1 MDVDFC
7 TIPVFAAD
15 GRRKSA
21 GQQKERLKI
30 LSRCSIARSRDETC
44 RTAAISSSKTG
55 RTDMYQTSKVDARPK
70 DRHKR
75 REKKKN
81 ATTKKSYQF
90 DSNLLVRLNVRS
102 CGAERFVSVVFAR
115 FSRGSDLASLA
126 IGVFSSSSQLAFSLR
141 NFTSSTKRKEVRE
154 NKTTK
159 TKRSLYLN
167 KYPRTIRFLS
177 FARPDTCCRCA
188 ARSHWTSSRRSSSS
202 SSSSSSCS
210 SSSSSSRVHS
220 ASSLKYN
227 ELEREDHK
235 KKEKNLNLGF

>member
-159 TKRSLYLN
+159 TKKRSLYLN

-177 FARPDTCCRCA
+177 FARPDTCCQCA
-188 ARSHWTSSRRSSSS
+188 ARSHWTSSSSSS
-202 SSSSSSCS
+202 LGRHCSCSCSCSCS
-210 SSSSSSRVHS
+210 SSRVQ
-220 ASSLKYN
+220 L
-227 ELEREDHK
+227 
-235 KKEKNLNLGF
+235 

>member
-15 GRRKSA
+15 RRRKSA

-30 LSRCSIARSRDETC
+30 LSRCSIARSRGETC

-126 IGVFSSSSQLAFSLR
+126 IGVFSSSSHLAFLYYIISLR
-141 NFTSSTKRKEVRE
+141 RPRKESYTLHTRE
-154 NKTTK
+154 NKTT
-159 TKRSLYLN
+159 N
-167 KYPRTIRFLS
+167 KGLP
-177 FARPDTCCRCA
+177 
-188 ARSHWTSSRRSSSS
+188 
-202 SSSSSSCS
+202 
-210 SSSSSSRVHS
+210 
-220 ASSLKYN
+220 K
-227 ELEREDHK
+227 
-235 KKEKNLNLGF
+235 

>member
-159 TKRSLYLN
+159 TKKRSLS
-167 KYPRTIRFLS
+167 T
-177 FARPDTCCRCA
+177 
-188 ARSHWTSSRRSSSS
+188 
-202 SSSSSSCS
+202 
-210 SSSSSSRVHS
+210 
-220 ASSLKYN
+220 
-227 ELEREDHK
+227 
-235 KKEKNLNLGF
+235 

>member
-30 LSRCSIARSRDETC
+30 LS
-44 RTAAISSSKTG
+44 

-159 TKRSLYLN
+159 TKRGN
-167 KYPRTIRFLS
+167 
-177 FARPDTCCRCA
+177 ARNAQEGR
-188 ARSHWTSSRRSSSS
+188 
-202 SSSSSSCS
+202 
-210 SSSSSSRVHS
+210 
-220 ASSLKYN
+220 
-227 ELEREDHK
+227 
-235 KKEKNLNLGF
+235 

>member
-1 MDVDFC
+1 MSTFARFLCSPRTGEESQPVSKKSVSKSSPDVRSPARETRRAERPPSLPRRRVEQTC
-7 TIPVFAAD
+7 TK
-15 GRRKSA
+15 RRKSMPA
-21 GQQKERLKI
+21 Q
-30 LSRCSIARSRDETC
+30 
-44 RTAAISSSKTG
+44 
-55 RTDMYQTSKVDARPK
+55 RTDTK
-70 DRHKR
+70 DEKKMR
-75 REKKKN
+75 RE
-81 ATTKKSYQF
+81 KSYQF

-188 ARSHWTSSRRSSSS
+188 ARSHWTSSRSSS

-210 SSSSSSRVHS
+210 SSSSSRVHS
-220 ASSLKYN
+220 ASSLK
-227 ELEREDHK
+227 
-235 KKEKNLNLGF
+235 

>member
-75 REKKKN
+75 RERK
-81 ATTKKSYQF
+81 KKSYQF

-159 TKRSLYLN
+159 TKKRSLS
-167 KYPRTIRFLS
+167 T
-177 FARPDTCCRCA
+177 
-188 ARSHWTSSRRSSSS
+188 
-202 SSSSSSCS
+202 
-210 SSSSSSRVHS
+210 
-220 ASSLKYN
+220 
-227 ELEREDHK
+227 
-235 KKEKNLNLGF
+235 

>member
-1 MDVDFC
+1 MSTFARFLCSPRTGEESQPVSKKSVSKSSPDVRSPARETRRAERPPSLPRRRVEQTC
-7 TIPVFAAD
+7 TK
-15 GRRKSA
+15 RRKSMPA
-21 GQQKERLKI
+21 Q
-30 LSRCSIARSRDETC
+30 
-44 RTAAISSSKTG
+44 
-55 RTDMYQTSKVDARPK
+55 RTDTK
-70 DRHKR
+70 DER
-75 REKKKN
+75 KKN

-188 ARSHWTSSRRSSSS
+188 ARSHWTSSSSSS
-202 SSSSSSCS
+202 LGRHSSCSCSCSCS
-210 SSSSSSRVHS
+210 SSSRVQ
-220 ASSLKYN
+220 LY
-227 ELEREDHK
+227 
-235 KKEKNLNLGF
+235 

>member
-1 MDVDFC
+1 M
-7 TIPVFAAD
+7 
-15 GRRKSA
+15 
-21 GQQKERLKI
+21 
-30 LSRCSIARSRDETC
+30 
-44 RTAAISSSKTG
+44 
-55 RTDMYQTSKVDARPK
+55 
-70 DRHKR
+70 
-75 REKKKN
+75 
-81 ATTKKSYQF
+81 
-90 DSNLLVRLNVRS
+90 NVRS

-159 TKRSLYLN
+159 TKKRSFYLN

-227 ELEREDHK
+227 ELEREDHHK
-235 KKEKNLNLGF
+235 KREKFKFRVLKHIRV

>member
-1 MDVDFC
+1 MSTFARFLCSPRTGEESQPVSKKSVSKSSPDVRSPARETRRAERPPSLPRRRVEQTC
-7 TIPVFAAD
+7 TK
-15 GRRKSA
+15 RRKSMPA
-21 GQQKERLKI
+21 Q
-30 LSRCSIARSRDETC
+30 
-44 RTAAISSSKTG
+44 
-55 RTDMYQTSKVDARPK
+55 RTDTK
-70 DRHKR
+70 DER
-75 REKKKN
+75 KKN

-102 CGAERFVSVVFAR
+102 CGAERFVSVLFAR

-188 ARSHWTSSRRSSSS
+188 ARSHWTSSRS
-202 SSSSSSCS
+202 S

-220 ASSLKYN
+220 ASSLK
-227 ELEREDHK
+227 
-235 KKEKNLNLGF
+235 

>member
-1 MDVDFC
+1 MSTFARFLCSPRTGEESQPVSKKSVSKSSPDARSPARETRRAERPPSLPRRRVEQTC
-7 TIPVFAAD
+7 TK
-15 GRRKSA
+15 RRKSMPA
-21 GQQKERLKI
+21 Q
-30 LSRCSIARSRDETC
+30 
-44 RTAAISSSKTG
+44 
-55 RTDMYQTSKVDARPK
+55 RTDTK
-70 DRHKR
+70 DER
-75 REKKKN
+75 KKN

-177 FARPDTCCRCA
+177 FARPDTCCQCA
-188 ARSHWTSSRRSSSS
+188 ARSHWTSSRSSS

-210 SSSSSSRVHS
+210 SSSSSRVHS
-220 ASSLKYN
+220 ASSLK
-227 ELEREDHK
+227 
-235 KKEKNLNLGF
+235 

>member
-1 MDVDFC
+1 MSTFARFLCSPRTGEESQPVSKKSVSKSSPDVRSPARETRRAKRPPSLPRRRVEQTC
-7 TIPVFAAD
+7 TK
-15 GRRKSA
+15 RRKSMPA
-21 GQQKERLKI
+21 Q
-30 LSRCSIARSRDETC
+30 
-44 RTAAISSSKTG
+44 
-55 RTDMYQTSKVDARPK
+55 RTDTK
-70 DRHKR
+70 DER
-75 REKKKN
+75 KKN

-159 TKRSLYLN
+159 TKKRSLYLN

-210 SSSSSSRVHS
+210 SCSSSSSSSRVHS
-220 ASSLKYN
+220 ASSVQYN
-227 ELEREDHK
+227 ELDEREDHHK
-235 KKEKNLNLGF
+235 KKRI

>member
-1 MDVDFC
+1 MSTFARFLCSPQTGEESQPVSKKSVSKSSPDVRSPARETRRAERPPSLPRRRVEQTC
-7 TIPVFAAD
+7 TK
-15 GRRKSA
+15 RRKSMPA
-21 GQQKERLKI
+21 Q
-30 LSRCSIARSRDETC
+30 
-44 RTAAISSSKTG
+44 
-55 RTDMYQTSKVDARPK
+55 RTDTK
-70 DRHKR
+70 DE
-75 REKKKN
+75 REK
-81 ATTKKSYQF
+81 KKSYQF

-115 FSRGSDLASLA
+115 FSRDSDLASLA

-159 TKRSLYLN
+159 TKKRSLYLN

-202 SSSSSSCS
+202 SSSSCSC

-227 ELEREDHK
+227 ELKREDQ
-235 KKEKNLNLGF
+235 

>member
-1 MDVDFC
+1 MSTFARFLCSPRTGEESQPVSKKSVSKSSPDVRSPARETRRAERPPSLPRRRVEQTC
-7 TIPVFAAD
+7 TK
-15 GRRKSA
+15 RRKSMPA
-21 GQQKERLKI
+21 Q
-30 LSRCSIARSRDETC
+30 
-44 RTAAISSSKTG
+44 
-55 RTDMYQTSKVDARPK
+55 RTDTK
-70 DRHKR
+70 DER
-75 REKKKN
+75 KKKN

-202 SSSSSSCS
+202 SSSS
-210 SSSSSSRVHS
+210 RVHS

-227 ELEREDHK
+227 ELKREDQ
-235 KKEKNLNLGF
+235 

>member
-75 REKKKN
+75 RERKKKN

-159 TKRSLYLN
+159 TKKRSLYLN

-202 SSSSSSCS
+202 SSSSCSSCSSCS
-210 SSSSSSRVHS
+210 SSS
-220 ASSLKYN
+220 
-227 ELEREDHK
+227 
-235 KKEKNLNLGF
+235 